1 MFVALIFII
10 GSGIAASGF
19 LVMRNPMRLTL
30 LARGA
35 EVYYQ
40 RMILD
45 RSRRNQLRIVGM
57 IISFFGL
64 VILSVPL
71 RGLRLKIFDTLS
83 EGFLVLLW
91 FSFISAFAFGVI
103 NAAVQLVRG
112 RGEGLFDGF
121 RMRRQGIELG
131 PIAVYPAITPRMC
144 REAKA
149 FTIVYCLLVALTFV
163 VALIIH

>member
-1 MFVALIFII
+1 MFGALIFII
-10 GSGIAASGF
+10 GSGIAVSGF

-30 LARGA
+30 LAQSA
-35 EVYYQ
+35 EGYFQ

-45 RSRRNQLRIVGM
+45 RLQRNQLRMVGM

-64 VILSVPL
+64 VILSMPL
-71 RGLRLKIFDTLS
+71 HGLRFKIFDTLS

-91 FSFISAFAFGVI
+91 FSFISTFTFGVI

-112 RGEGLFDGF
+112 RGEELFDGF
-121 RMRRQGIELG
+121 RMWRQGIELG
-131 PIAVYPAITPRMC
+131 PIAVYPAVTPRMC

-149 FTIVYCLLVALTFV
+149 FTIAYCLLVALTFV
-163 VALIIH
+163 AALVVH